1 MLTLGARTF
10 SPVLVVFAG
19 YLWVYRQNHLH
30 LLVLQNSQFQFF
42 SRQLTA
48 RIDDTV
54 ILTLDVGALDLGV
67 ACTNHFWVDVQTS
80 EFCAREF
87 GLGEQSYQHTLTTT
101 NGTAFKSILS
111 TCGTLLT
118 KKSLQLQIHLRIS
131 LARQTI
137 AFDNLCPVSNAKQ
150 HQCFSKR
157 LWFLLGPACTSIE
170 NQYSIR
176 RRVSQTSYKTR

>member
-1 MLTLGARTF
+1 M
-10 SPVLVVFAG
+10 
-19 YLWVYRQNHLH
+19 NHLH
-30 LLVLQNSQFQFF
+30 LLVLQNPQFQFF

-67 ACTNHFWVDVQTS
+67 ACTNHLWVDVQTS

-87 GLGEQSYQHTLTTT
+87 GSGEQNYQHTLMTTS
-101 NGTAFKSILS
+101 GTAFESVLS

-137 AFDNLCPVSNAKQ
+137 AFNNLCPVSNAKQ

-157 LWFLLGPACTSIE
+157 L
-170 NQYSIR
+170 
-176 RRVSQTSYKTR
+176 